1 MKILFPLAA
10 VTIVLFTSCTN
21 YGKTVKKGTVEI
33 YYKEGIAENEAS
45 RTAALIF
52 EIDSAQNSNTKNTRS
67 MQLEAVK
74 DTIVFRMVTN
84 KEKLAAVPDVAF
96 QVIGTM
102 ISDSAFKGR
111 PVVVELT
118 DDHFKTFKKIPYSKL
133 DLKTE

>member
-21 YGKTVKKGTVEI
+21 YGKKVKKGTVEI
-33 YYKEGIAENEAS
+33 YYKEGIEESQAS

-52 EIDSAQNSNTKNTRS
+52 EIDSANKDTRS
-67 MQLEAVK
+67 MQLEAGK
-74 DTIVFRMVTN
+74 DTILFRMVAN
-84 KEKLAAVPDVAF
+84 KEKLAGVPDVAF
-96 QVIGTM
+96 RVIGTM
-102 ISDSAFKGR
+102 ISDSAFKGK

-133 DLKTE
+133 DLNKLPE

>member
-21 YGKTVKKGTVEI
+21 YGKKVKKGTVEI

-52 EIDSAQNSNTKNTRS
+52 EIDSTNKDTRS
-67 MQLEAVK
+67 MQLEAGK

-133 DLKTE
+133 DLGKLPE

>member
-21 YGKTVKKGTVEI
+21 YGKKVKKGTVEI

-52 EIDSAQNSNTKNTRS
+52 EIDSTNKDTRS
-67 MQLEAVK
+67 MQLEAGK

-133 DLKTE
+133 DLNTE